1 MRFRKFVTAF
11 VIAMVVAMT
20 IIAANAPTQTLA
32 EGKPI
37 VYNSNQ
43 SDPVP
48 RAFDEKLVK
57 MWNDKNPDMQ
67 VKLSTV
73 EHEAFKQAIRTYLVA
88 DPAPDLL
95 TWFAGNRARFFI
107 DKGLIADI
115 SDLWKSE
122 GWDKTIAP
130 GFKALGTVN
139 DKQYFASNNY
149 YWWALYFRKSVLKD
163 AGVEAPKTID
173 EFLKT
178 CDALNAKGITP
189 ITIGSKQPW
198 TTAAW
203 FDYLNM
209 RINGPEFH
217 INLMLLKEKYTD
229 PRVQKV
235 FEVWKQFFDH
245 KCFNTDAAALLW
257 QDAVTP
263 MVKGKA
269 AFYLMGAFIN
279 DTYAGAA
286 KDANVDPNDLD
297 FVRFPIFDAKVKVGE
312 DAPTD
317 GWFIAEKG
325 ANKEGAKKFLAWL
338 LSKETLQ
345 MAIDDPTLSRLPVR
359 NDLDTTKFTDAQK
372 KGINLIQTAD
382 YVAQFYD
389 RDTTPPMAEAGLNVF
404 GGFYADYGKTDIPT
418 MLKTLEDAR
427 AKYEKE
433 GQE

>member
-1 MRFRKFVTAF
+1 MRFRRLIHFVLAAT
-11 VIAMVVAMT
+11 MLLS
-20 IIAANAPTQTLA
+20 IAAAFNNPATTLA
-32 EGKPI
+32 QAKVI
-37 VYNSNQ
+37 TYNSNQ

-48 RAFDEKLVK
+48 RAFDEKIVK

-67 VKLSTV
+67 VKHSIV

-88 DPAPDLL
+88 DPAPDVL

-122 GWDKTIAP
+122 GYDKTIAP

-139 DKQYFASNNY
+139 DKQYFASVNY
-149 YWWALYFRKSVLKD
+149 YWWALYFRKSILKD
-163 AGVEAPKTID
+163 NGLEAPKTFD
-173 EFLKT
+173 DMFKV
-178 CDALNAKGITP
+178 CDVLSAKGITP

-229 PRVQKV
+229 ARVKKV

-245 KCFNTDAAALLW
+245 KCFNNDAAALLW

-269 AFYLMGAFIN
+269 AMYLMGAFIN

-286 KDANVDPNDLD
+286 KDAKIDPTDLD
-297 FVRFPIFDAKVKVGE
+297 FVRFPIYDAKVKIGE

-317 GWFIAEKG
+317 GVFLAAKG
-325 ANKEGAKKFLAWL
+325 GNLPGAKKFLAFL
-338 LSKETLQ
+338 MSKEVSQ
-345 MAIDDPTLSRLPVR
+345 MGLDDPTLSRLPVR
-359 NDLDTTKFTDAQK
+359 TDLDTSKFNDAQK
-372 KGINLIQTAD
+372 KGIDLIQKAD

-404 GGFYADYGKTDIPT
+404 GGFYADYGKTDIDT
-418 MLKTLEDAR
+418 MLKTLEAAR
-427 AKYEKE
+427 AKVEKE